1 MARQRKP
8 VNYNEEI
15 EKIDLQITK
24 LNNTIKELQTKKSA
38 LLQEKEMND
47 IKMLHD
53 AIITSGLSVE
63 DVLTKVKKYTMDNM
77 KEPA

>member
-47 IKMLHD
+47 IKMLHN
-53 AIITSGLSVE
+53 AIIASGLSVE
-63 DVLTKVKKYTMDNM
+63 DVLTEVKKYTIDNM